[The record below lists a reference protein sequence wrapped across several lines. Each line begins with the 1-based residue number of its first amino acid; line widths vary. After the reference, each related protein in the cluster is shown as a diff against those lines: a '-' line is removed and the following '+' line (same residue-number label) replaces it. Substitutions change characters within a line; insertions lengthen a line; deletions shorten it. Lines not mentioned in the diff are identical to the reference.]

1 MVSAWATWSR
11 KVNDHRK
18 GPRSHTQGC
27 ECESRH
33 QFQGRCANLYS
44 VMSAVRFHPN
54 SVNKCLKRN
63 AFLLRGKFVSLFPNK
78 SVRLCQGSNVLMYQD
93 KNALLYLAKNVAL
106 CPDSNVNKYQDN
118 SVLVSQEN
126 SAVEVQDKS
135 AHRFLDKTASR
146 CLRSSAP
153 VCQEARIWG
162 ATMFWNSSSRMSAG
176 SEASPSSTMPW
187 SSKATVQH
195 SA

>member
-1 MVSAWATWSR
+1 MYLLTYHDHKISFKCLTILVTCCRCQVVAEKSANQT
-11 KVNDHRK
+11 VY
-18 GPRSHTQGC
+18 
-27 ECESRH
+27 

-118 SVLVSQEN
+118 SVLMSQEN

-153 VCQEARIWG
+153 VCQEAR
-162 ATMFWNSSSRMSAG
+162 S
-176 SEASPSSTMPW
+176 
-187 SSKATVQH
+187 
-195 SA
+195 